1 VLTVMM
7 MPLVA
12 GVQTLNGMQGGLG
25 GSASPSFED
34 GNYRVGKYSME
45 ERKIRIHRYQQ
56 KRTQRNFNKKI
67 KVHLLSFLPSVVA
80 IIPIRVVWWAYKK
93 IQFCSCAL
101 SLEYTK

>member
-1 VLTVMM
+1 M
-7 MPLVA
+7 
-12 GVQTLNGMQGGLG
+12 QTLNGMQGSLS

-67 KVHLLSFLPSVVA
+67 KVQLVSSFHTSFTAIATMFEQNLGVRTFVA
-80 IIPIRVVWWAYKK
+80 EGRRLIEFGMFQETSFTR
-93 IQFCSCAL
+93 
-101 SLEYTK
+101 LE